1 MKEEIIEVLPTLYSR
16 SETGSIRHW
25 VVEVGVEG
33 YRTRYG
39 QLDGKT
45 TISKW
50 YMTEA
55 TNVGRTNER
64 SVMEQ
69 AIFEARA
76 VWKKKVEAGYC
87 EDVKCIDEV
96 KFVKPMLADKWEVRE
111 SKVEYPVYSQPKLD
125 GMRAVVSRHGAF
137 TRNGKKWVTIPH
149 IIDQLKPFFE
159 KYPDYILDGELYN
172 HEYKE
177 DFNKICSL
185 AKKTK
190 PTAKDLEESSEKLQ
204 YWIYDIIG
212 LDEVF
217 SKRNEFLIKSFERGS
232 FISLVVV
239 KTAFVENK
247 DVLDILYNDY
257 MEYGYEGQM
266 VRQDS
271 LYENKRS
278 KSLLKRKTFQDE
290 EYRIISVEEGRGN
303 KSGMA
308 GYMHLEKKDGVQF
321 RSNIKGTHEFL
332 KNLFI
337 SRETIVGKWATCQ
350 FFNLTPDG
358 IPRFPYVI
366 KIRDGEGVD

>member
-1 MKEEIIEVLPTLYSR
+1 MKEEIIKVLPTLYSR

-25 VVEVGVEG
+25 VVEVGNEG
-33 YRTRYG
+33 YRTKYG
-39 QLDGKT
+39 QMEGKT
-45 TISKW
+45 TTSKW

-64 SVMEQ
+64 NVKEQ
-69 AIFEARA
+69 AIFEADA
-76 VWKKKVEAGYC
+76 VWKKKVESGYC
-87 EDVKCIDEV
+87 VDVKDIDEV

-137 TRNGKKWVTIPH
+137 TRNGKEWVTIPH

-190 PTAKDLEESSEKLQ
+190 PTSKDLEESANKLQ

-212 LDEVF
+212 LDDVF
-217 SKRNEFLIKSFERGS
+217 SKRNEFLIKSFESDS
-232 FISLVVV
+232 FISLAVV
-239 KTAFVENK
+239 KTAFVESK

-257 MEYGYEGQM
+257 MAYGYEGQM
-266 VRQDS
+266 VRLDS

-290 EYRIISVEEGRGN
+290 EYRIVSIEEGRGN

-321 RSNIKGTHEFL
+321 RSNIKGSHEFL
-332 KNLFI
+332 KNLFL
-337 SRETIVGKWATCQ
+337 SRETIIGKWATCQ

-366 KIRDGEGVD
+366 KIRDGKGVD